1 MTAVPIANLPNAL
14 DRIRAIV
21 GDKGCVTDPDAMA
34 PFLIDDRKKFLGAT
48 AMIVRP
54 ASTKDVAAVV
64 RVCAEHELAIVPQ
77 GGNTGLCGGQIPS
90 AAGGEILLSLS
101 RLKRIREVDPIN
113 YTITAEAGC
122 ILAEVQA
129 KAAAVDRLMP
139 LSLAAEG
146 TCEIGG
152 NLSTNAGGIN
162 VLRYGMA
169 RDLVL
174 GIEVVLPDGRIWDGL
189 RRLRKDNTGYDLK
202 HLFIGAEGTLG
213 IITAAVL
220 KLFPRPREVATALLA
235 VPDLDAA
242 LALMV
247 RAREA
252 SGDKLTAFELMERI
266 CFDFALRHVS
276 GTHDPLDKAYEHY
289 VLLEMSSSESGG
301 GLRAAMESMLAG
313 AIEDGLV
320 IDGTIAAND
329 AQAKA
334 LWRIRETQNEAQK
347 PEGGSIKH
355 DVSVP
360 VSQVPEFIRRASA
373 FVTTLIPGARPVAF
387 GHVGDGNVHFNVSQP
402 PGADRGEFLTRWPD
416 MNRGIHDIAHA
427 LGGSFSAEHGV
438 GVLKREELVR
448 FKSPVEIELM
458 RRIKAAIDPR
468 GLMNPGKVLEP

>member
-1 MTAVPIANLPNAL
+1 MTAVPIPNLPNAL
-14 DRIRAIV
+14 ARIRAIV
-21 GDKGCVTDPDAMA
+21 GDKGCVTDPEAMA
-34 PFLIDDRKKFLGAT
+34 PFLIDDRKKFLGKT
-48 AMIVRP
+48 PMIVRP
-54 ASTKDVAAVV
+54 ATTLEVAAVV
-64 RVCAEHELAIVPQ
+64 ELCAQHGLAIVPQ
-77 GGNTGLCGGQIPS
+77 GGNTGLCGAQIPS
-90 AAGGEILLSLS
+90 PAGAEIVLNLS
-101 RLKRIREVDPIN
+101 RLNRVRDVDPIN

-129 KAAAVDRLMP
+129 KAAEVDRLMP

-146 TCEIGG
+146 SCEIGG

-220 KLFPRPREVATALLA
+220 KLFPRPREVVTALLA
-235 VPDLDAA
+235 VPDLDSA

-247 RAREA
+247 QAREA

-266 CFDFALRHVS
+266 CFDFALRHVP
-276 GTHDPLDKAYEHY
+276 GTHDPLNQAYDHY
-289 VLLEMSSSESGG
+289 VLLELSSSETG
-301 GLRAAMESMLAG
+301 GLRATMESILES
-313 AIEDGLV
+313 AIEHGTV

-334 LWRIRETQNEAQK
+334 LWRIRETQNDAQK

-360 VSQVPEFIRRASA
+360 VGQVPEFIRRASA

-402 PGADRGEFLTRWPD
+402 IGADRARFLARWPD
-416 MNRGIHDIAHA
+416 MNHGIHDIAHA

-438 GVLKREELVR
+438 GVLKRDELVR

-458 RRIKAAIDPR
+458 RRIKAAIDPQ